1 MNLTYEELKD
11 RYELMCRAAQSTSSM
26 DVQLQIELQK
36 LESLINRDLITL
48 TRQGCPDNITDILRS
63 FDHELTRFR
72 QFCEFPQLAT
82 KSIIGI
88 GGGFSTGKSSFI
100 NKLIGKKCL
109 AVEVDPTTSMPAY
122 VMKGEQE
129 QIKALNLYDCAIDLT
144 AEQLSTLTHEEKE
157 LYGSQVGLSLKAA
170 FISLPDFK
178 WKNLAILDTPGYS
191 KPEDSEWNQ
200 RTDEN
205 LAREQLNT
213 ADYILWAVQA
223 DSGTISEQDI
233 KFLTTL
239 DKDIPKLVILT
250 RADKKPSEDI
260 ESIAT
265 LIKSTLANRGITV
278 TDVVPFSRKAKANFP
293 LDKVTEQFDL
303 WNQQKHPILF
313 AQHFKRLF
321 IAYQNFIE
329 KEKRSA
335 YVRMDKINK
344 ILTMSEEEQ
353 TTEAANVLLVKVTQD
368 LDALR
373 SLSEAY
379 DELNHS
385 FFKQLKQVG
394 DMSGVPLPE
403 PSSLELMDLKP
414 VDLLSML
421 RKQIEEKGLEEPL
434 LNPFTSINSSSE
446 ILNRDKII
454 RLDDVAPALNPTNQS
469 VSVIK
474 MNCLLRVESEL
485 IRVIFKSNSTL
496 RIDSLL
502 RSQVGCK
509 YEWNDGNETPP
520 LIASLLRQENQKNV
534 INL

>member
-1 MNLTYEELKD
+1 MNLTYEELQD
-11 RYELMCRAAQSTSSM
+11 RYELVCRAGQPTSSM
-26 DVQLQIELQK
+26 DVQLQQELQK
-36 LESLINRDLITL
+36 LEALISRDLITL

-144 AEQLSTLTHEEKE
+144 AEQLSTLTHEEKV

-170 FISLPDFK
+170 FISLSDFK
-178 WKNLAILDTPGYS
+178 WDNLAILDTPGYS

-205 LAREQLNT
+205 LARDQLNT

-233 KFLTTL
+233 KFLSTL
-239 DKDIPKLVILT
+239 NKDIPKLVILT
-250 RADKKPSEDI
+250 RADKKPTEDI

-265 LIKSTLANRGITV
+265 LIKTTLANRGIAV
-278 TDVVPFSRKAKANFP
+278 SDVVPFSRKTKANFP
-293 LDKVTEQFDL
+293 LDKVTTQLDL
-303 WNQQKHPILF
+303 WNKQKNPILF

-321 IAYQNFIE
+321 ITYQNFIE
-329 KEKRSA
+329 EEKRSTF
-335 YVRMDKINK
+335 VRMDKINK

-353 TTEAANVLLVKVTQD
+353 TTEAANVLLVKVTQE
-368 LDALR
+368 LDALT

-403 PSSLELMDLKP
+403 PSSLELIDLKP
-414 VDLLSML
+414 IDLLSML
-421 RKQIEEKGLEEPL
+421 QKQLEEKGLEEPL
-434 LNPFTSINSSSE
+434 LNPFSSINSTSE
-446 ILNRDKII
+446 ILNRDKIL
-454 RLDDVAPALNPTNQS
+454 RLDDLVPVLN
-469 VSVIK
+469 
-474 MNCLLRVESEL
+474 
-485 IRVIFKSNSTL
+485 FKVKSDYLQN
-496 RIDSLL
+496 I
-502 RSQVGCK
+502 
-509 YEWNDGNETPP
+509 N
-520 LIASLLRQENQKNV
+520 ALLRQEYTKLS
-534 INL
+534 ISL

>member
-1 MNLTYEELKD
+1 MGMNLTHEELQE
-11 RYELMCRAAQSTSSM
+11 RYELVCRAGQPTSSM
-26 DVQLQIELQK
+26 DVQLQQELQK
-36 LESLINRDLITL
+36 LESLINRDLIAL

-63 FDHELTRFR
+63 FEHELTRFR

-129 QIKALNLYDCAIDLT
+129 QVKALNLYDCAIDLT

-157 LYGSQVGLSLKAA
+157 LYGSQVGLALKAA

-178 WKNLAILDTPGYS
+178 WENLAILDTPGYS
-191 KPEDSEWNQ
+191 KPEDSQWND

-205 LAREQLNT
+205 LARDRLNT

-233 KFLTTL
+233 KFLSTL
-239 DKDIPKLVILT
+239 NKDIPKLVILT
-250 RADKKPSEDI
+250 RADQKPREDI

-265 LIKSTLANRGITV
+265 LIKTTLANRGITV
-278 TDVVPFSRKAKANFP
+278 SDVVPFSRKTKANFP
-293 LDKVTEQFDL
+293 LDKITEQLDL
-303 WNQQKHPILF
+303 WNQQKNPILF

-329 KEKRSA
+329 EEKRST

-353 TTEAANVLLVKVTQD
+353 TTEAANVLLVKVTQE
-368 LDALR
+368 LDALT
-373 SLSEAY
+373 SLSEAH

-414 VDLLSML
+414 IDLLSML
-421 RKQIEEKGLEEPL
+421 QKQIEEKGLEEPL
-434 LNPFTSINSSSE
+434 LNPFASINATSE
-446 ILNRDKII
+446 ILNREKIL
-454 RLDDVAPALNPTNQS
+454 RLEDASWQLNLNDQS
-469 VSVIK
+469 V
-474 MNCLLRVESEL
+474 NL
-485 IRVIFKSNSTL
+485 T
-496 RIDSLL
+496 
-502 RSQVGCK
+502 QVK
-509 YEWNDGNETPP
+509 
-520 LIASLLRQENQKNV
+520 SLLRQEYQKV
-534 INL
+534 LMSL

>member
-1 MNLTYEELKD
+1 MGMNLTHEELQE
-11 RYELMCRAAQSTSSM
+11 RYELVCRAGQPTSSM
-26 DVQLQIELQK
+26 DVQLQQELQK
-36 LESLINRDLITL
+36 LESLINRDLIAL

-63 FDHELTRFR
+63 FEHELTRFR

-129 QIKALNLYDCAIDLT
+129 QVKALNLYDCAIDLT

-157 LYGSQVGLSLKAA
+157 LYGSQVGLALKAA

-178 WKNLAILDTPGYS
+178 WENLAILDTPGYS
-191 KPEDSEWNQ
+191 KPEDSQWND

-205 LAREQLNT
+205 LARDQLNT

-233 KFLTTL
+233 KFLSTL
-239 DKDIPKLVILT
+239 NKDIPKLVILT
-250 RADKKPSEDI
+250 RADQKPREDI

-265 LIKSTLANRGITV
+265 LIKTTLANRGITV
-278 TDVVPFSRKAKANFP
+278 SDVVPFSRKTKANFP
-293 LDKVTEQFDL
+293 LDKITEQLDL
-303 WNQQKHPILF
+303 WNQQKNPILF

-329 KEKRSA
+329 EEKRST

-353 TTEAANVLLVKVTQD
+353 TTEAANVLLVKVTQE
-368 LDALR
+368 LDALT
-373 SLSEAY
+373 SLSEAH

-414 VDLLSML
+414 IDLLSML
-421 RKQIEEKGLEEPL
+421 QKQIEEKGLEEPL
-434 LNPFTSINSSSE
+434 LNPFASINATSE
-446 ILNRDKII
+446 ILNREKIL
-454 RLDDVAPALNPTNQS
+454 RLEDASWQLNLNDQS
-469 VSVIK
+469 V
-474 MNCLLRVESEL
+474 NL
-485 IRVIFKSNSTL
+485 T
-496 RIDSLL
+496 
-502 RSQVGCK
+502 QVK
-509 YEWNDGNETPP
+509 
-520 LIASLLRQENQKNV
+520 SLLRQEYQKV
-534 INL
+534 LMSL